1 MKKFINLAM
10 LSVVVAA
17 TVLAVL
23 FKLSPFTIAADSALC
38 VYWAGLFYIS
48 VNQEKIK

>member
-1 MKKFINLAM
+1 MKKFINLVM
-10 LSVVVAA
+10 LSVVVAV

-23 FKLSPFTIAADSALC
+23 FKLSPFTIATDVFFC
-38 VYWAGLFYIS
+38 VVWAGLFYIS

>member
-1 MKKFINLAM
+1 MKKFINLIM
-10 LSVVVAA
+10 LSIVVAV

-23 FKLSPFTIAADSALC
+23 FKLSHFLIAADIALC

>member
-1 MKKFINLAM
+1 MKKFINLIM
-10 LSVVVAA
+10 LSIVVAV

-23 FKLSPFTIAADSALC
+23 FKLSPFLIAADTALC

-48 VNQEKIK
+48 VNQEKVK